1 MSEAQQPP
9 GLIAHDRPD
18 LPAVYGVPR
27 GKKRLLPWS
36 WAQERLAQ
44 AAIYWVMT
52 VRPDGRP
59 HAIPTWGSW
68 LDDRFYFGASAETRR
83 GRNLATNPAVGIHL
97 ESGDEVVIVEGR
109 AEEIVPD
116 PALAARL
123 VEDTLTTYKNRTDPA
138 DWQKGGLYVVRPQV
152 VLAWGQSLK
161 DPTRWRFGAA

>member
-1 MSEAQQPP
+1 MGGRMPSRP
-9 GLIAHDRPD
+9 GGPGWTTDSTL
-18 LPAVYGVPR
+18 
-27 GKKRLLPWS
+27 
-36 WAQERLAQ
+36 
-44 AAIYWVMT
+44 
-52 VRPDGRP
+52 GR
-59 HAIPTWGSW
+59 AW
-68 LDDRFYFGASAETRR
+68 RR
-83 GRNLATNPAVGIHL
+83 AGGRNLATNPAVGIHL

-123 VEDTLTTYKNRTDPA
+123 VEDTLTKYKNRTDPA